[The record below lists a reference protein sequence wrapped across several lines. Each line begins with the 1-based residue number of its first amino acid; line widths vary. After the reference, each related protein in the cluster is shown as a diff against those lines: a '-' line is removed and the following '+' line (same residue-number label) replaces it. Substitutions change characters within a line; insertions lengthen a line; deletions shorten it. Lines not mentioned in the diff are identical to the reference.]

1 MSFELFWN
9 HFESMLLRQCS
20 AQQPKLSA
28 VICFMFLVAGILSS
42 HCHNILY
49 VSPNLGNYSAFV
61 NTPLLSLLIL
71 PEPYYPF
78 PWFSFVYS
86 LELIILFLSPSNWL
100 QLLRPCH
107 LGAALSVMLQ
117 GLSIFPPAL
126 SPVVSAAVTSAAL
139 WSVRMRAFL
148 RWNRGTVGWH
158 ECKDKRSMG

>member
-28 VICFMFLVAGILSS
+28 VICFVFLVAGILSS

-86 LELIILFLSPSNWL
+86 FFWVLVIGCSYCGRATLVQYRLWCCKFKWKACLYF
-100 QLLRPCH
+100 Q
-107 LGAALSVMLQ
+107 
-117 GLSIFPPAL
+117 